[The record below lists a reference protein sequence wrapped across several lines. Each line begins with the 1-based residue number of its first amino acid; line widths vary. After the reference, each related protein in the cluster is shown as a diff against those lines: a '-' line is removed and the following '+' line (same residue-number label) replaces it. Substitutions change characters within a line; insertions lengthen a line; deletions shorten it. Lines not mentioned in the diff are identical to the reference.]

1 MAPLEPPSEII
12 LRVKVPPGHLEG
24 DRDEFSVGAIYT
36 SLTVGAVRQRIQ
48 QLLPSNPVP
57 ERQRILYGGRAL
69 VDNEQS
75 LADALNTRRD
85 TSQTEYVIHLLVK
98 DQATDNNSPHRRM
111 VSTPAPVNAAAGH
124 HGPHDAPGAPH
135 QPAGA
140 PLNGPMHQHMHHA
153 QHLAMLQQRQAAM
166 QQQAQLQHHLM
177 MQQHQMM
184 QHRPGAPG
192 APFGMPPAQMGAPG
206 EGVPPPA
213 LNVDTLDRQQQNV
226 DGASNEPQ
234 QGDPAAQNPNPA
246 AMPNPGRPVSGQGF
260 HVQGVGPDG
269 NRFEIHQQ
277 TMNIP
282 GNVFPGRMPVSIPMP
297 QFPGLGM
304 PFPMPGM
311 TSRPQAPSMPASGA
325 PSALDRARHN
335 VTEMRLLLDQMR
347 AANANEAELAR
358 VAQLEQH
365 MNAVND
371 YIDPFRVGRVPPL
384 SQAPPPA
391 PTPTSETN
399 GRVNGMPTGGPPLPN
414 LVHLHNGFP
423 APHGMQG
430 QASPFRR
437 VQMPI
442 PTGFRPNLP
451 APQSQT
457 PSDVSCYLLSSP
469 TGPQALLFSPEHG
482 QFTGRLN
489 NTSAQRR
496 FRRAPSL
503 VPTHTAATSQPGATP
518 TQPVPAPGEQAV
530 AQQNAAAPPPDPA
543 VAQIQQ
549 GGAPDPLAPIQPLIN
564 NFWMLFRVMIF
575 AYFLMG
581 ANMGWRRP
589 VALGLIGLGFWMIRA
604 GLFGD
609 NGIMRRWWEGVVRVD
624 QAAPRVNENAVAAGD
639 NAQQAQP
646 AAVPTPEQLAQRLL
660 QQRQDQLNR
669 APLHRLREQ
678 VRPLERAAALFF
690 ASLWPG
696 IGEAHVQAQEA
707 EERRRNEEEVEARRR
722 EEEARSQAEQSGEKS
737 ETGSGEKST
746 IETIEDHA
754 DGAES
759 MTESSALPSAAATE
773 QT

>member
-1 MAPLEPPSEII
+1 MAPPEPPSEII

-69 VDNEQS
+69 VDNEQT

-98 DQATDNNSPHRRM
+98 DRATDNNSPHRR
-111 VSTPAPVNAAAGH
+111 VVSASTPLSY
-124 HGPHDAPGAPH
+124 GPNSGPLPQPQPQPSDAPGDMPVHAQLPPH
-135 QPAGA
+135 
-140 PLNGPMHQHMHHA
+140 LRHQQQHAQQHA
-153 QHLAMLQQRQAAM
+153 QHLAMLQHRQAQM
-166 QQQAQLQHHLM
+166 QQQLM
-177 MQQHQMM
+177 MQQHQML
-184 QHRPGAPG
+184 HHGPGAPG
-192 APFGMPPAQMGAPG
+192 PPFGMMPVQMGAPG
-206 EGVPPPA
+206 AGEPPTAPA
-213 LNVDTLDRQQQNV
+213 APNTNLADRQSQNV

-234 QGDPAAQNPNPA
+234 QGGADAQSLNTAAAPNS
-246 AMPNPGRPVSGQGF
+246 GRPVSGQGF

-277 TMNIP
+277 TINIP
-282 GNVFPGRMPVSIPMP
+282 GNVFPGQMPMGMPMP
-297 QFPGLGM
+297 QFPGMGM

-311 TSRPQAPSMPASGA
+311 APRPQMPAMPPSGA
-325 PSALDRARHN
+325 PSALDRARQN
-335 VTEMRLLLDQMR
+335 VMEMRRLLDQMR
-347 AANANEAELAR
+347 AANAGEAELAC

-371 YIDPFRVGRVPPL
+371 YIDPFRIGRVPLL
-384 SQAPPPA
+384 SQGPPTAPIPL
-391 PTPTSETN
+391 SETN
-399 GRVNGMPTGGPPLPN
+399 GRMDGMPTGGQPLPN
-414 LVHLHNGFP
+414 LIHVHNGFP
-423 APHGMQG
+423 APNGVQV
-430 QASPFRR
+430 QAPPFGR
-437 VQMPI
+437 VQMPL
-442 PTGFRPNLP
+442 PTGFRPVQP
-451 APQSQT
+451 AQQPQT
-457 PSDVSCYLLSSP
+457 PSDISCYLLSSP

-482 QFTGRLN
+482 QFTGRLTN
-489 NTSAQRR
+489 MSAQRR

-503 VPTHTAATSQPGATP
+503 APTQTATFNQPGATYV
-518 TQPVPAPGEQAV
+518 QPAPAAGEQAV

-549 GGAPDPLAPIQPLIN
+549 GRAPDPMAPIQPLIN
-564 NFWMLFRVMIF
+564 NFWMLFRIMIF

-609 NGIMRRWWEGVVRVD
+609 NGIMRRWWEGVVRVE
-624 QAAPRVNENAVAAGD
+624 QAVPRVNENAAAAGG
-639 NAQQAQP
+639 NEQQAQT
-646 AAVPTPEQLAQRLL
+646 AAVLTPEQLAQRLL
-660 QQRQDQLNR
+660 QQRQEQLNR

-696 IGEAHVQAQEA
+696 IGEAQVQAQEA
-707 EERRRNEEEVEARRR
+707 VERRRNEEEVEARRR
-722 EEEARSQAEQSGEKS
+722 EEEARAQAEQQSGEKAALDGNTAP
-737 ETGSGEKST
+737 EAIGSHTDAAQST
-746 IETIEDHA
+746 
-754 DGAES
+754 
-759 MTESSALPSAAATE
+759 
-773 QT
+773 

>member
-1 MAPLEPPSEII
+1 MAPPEPPSEVI
-12 LRVKVPPGHLEG
+12 LRVKVPPGHLKG

-69 VDNEQS
+69 VDNEQT

-111 VSTPAPVNAAAGH
+111 VSTPTPVNAAAVH
-124 HGPHDAPGAPH
+124 HGTHDAPGAPH

-184 QHRPGAPG
+184 QHRPVAPG
-192 APFGMPPAQMGAPG
+192 APFGMLPAQMDAPG
-206 EGVPPPA
+206 EAVLPPA
-213 LNVDTLDRQQQNV
+213 PAALNADAVNRQQQNV

-234 QGDPAAQNPNPA
+234 QGDAAAQNPNSA

-277 TMNIP
+277 TINIP
-282 GNVFPGRMPVSIPMP
+282 GNVFPGQIPVGMPMP
-297 QFPGLGM
+297 QFPGMGM

-311 TSRPQAPSMPASGA
+311 APRPQVPSMPASGA
-325 PSALDRARHN
+325 PSALDRARQN
-335 VTEMRLLLDQMR
+335 VTEMRQLLDQMR
-347 AANANEAELAR
+347 ASNAGEAELAR

-365 MNAVND
+365 MNAVNN

-391 PTPTSETN
+391 STPTSGTN
-399 GRVNGMPTGGPPLPN
+399 GRVNGMPTGGQPLPN
-414 LVHLHNGFP
+414 LIHLHNGFP
-423 APHGMQG
+423 APHGVQG
-430 QASPFRR
+430 QAPPFGR

-469 TGPQALLFSPEHG
+469 NGPQALLFSPEHG

-489 NTSAQRR
+489 NTSTQRR

-503 VPTHTAATSQPGATP
+503 VPTHTAAASQPGATP
-518 TQPVPAPGEQAV
+518 TQPVPAPGDQAV

-609 NGIMRRWWEGVVRVD
+609 NGIMRRWWEGVVRVE
-624 QAAPRVNENAVAAGD
+624 QAAPRVGENAVAPGE
-639 NAQQAQP
+639 NGQQAQP
-646 AAVPTPEQLAQRLL
+646 AAVPTPELLAQRLL

-707 EERRRNEEEVEARRR
+707 EERRRNDEEIEARRR
-722 EEEARSQAEQSGEKS
+722 EE
-737 ETGSGEKST
+737 
-746 IETIEDHA
+746 
-754 DGAES
+754 
-759 MTESSALPSAAATE
+759 
-773 QT
+773 